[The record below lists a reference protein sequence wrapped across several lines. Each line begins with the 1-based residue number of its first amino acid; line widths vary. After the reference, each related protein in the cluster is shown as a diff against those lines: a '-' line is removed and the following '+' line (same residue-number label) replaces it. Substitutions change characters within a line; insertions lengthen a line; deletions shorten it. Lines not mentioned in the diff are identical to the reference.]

1 MEATPIKVLVVD
13 DDADGATATS
23 ALLECYGFSV
33 ETALSGE
40 EGIESAMSFCPD
52 VVILDLAMPEI
63 DGINVANI
71 LLQNDEAVHAKLI
84 AYTGYSC
91 GSAYQAALSAGF
103 HKIVCKPAPVEIL
116 IGAILEVTRRK
127 TTHNSSRY

>member
-1 MEATPIKVLVVD
+1 MEETPIKVLVVD

-23 ALLECYGFSV
+23 AVLECYGFSV

-40 EGIESAMSFCPD
+40 AGIDSARSFCPD
-52 VVILDLAMPEI
+52 VVILDIAMPEI
-63 DGINVANI
+63 DGVRVAKI
-71 LLQNDEAVHAKLI
+71 LLEHDEAAHTKII
-84 AYTGYSC
+84 AYTGYSS

-116 IGAILEVTRRK
+116 VGAILEVTNRGA
-127 TTHNSSRY
+127 TQYF